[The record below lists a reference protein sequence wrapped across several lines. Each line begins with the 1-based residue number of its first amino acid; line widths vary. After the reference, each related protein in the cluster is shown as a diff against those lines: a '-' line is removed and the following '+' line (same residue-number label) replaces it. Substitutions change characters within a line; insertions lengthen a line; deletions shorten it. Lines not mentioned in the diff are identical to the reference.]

1 MRTFLRCVAALVALL
16 TACVNTH
23 VGREFHSAREL
34 HGAFAGFAPIGTFDV
49 GYPARIV
56 EVVEGTGTLQLVHGH
71 TPHRYEF
78 PTPVALRAVVVEHGG
93 GRGVLVLRGE
103 LGE

>member
-1 MRTFLRCVAALVALL
+1 MRTFLRCIAALVALL

-23 VGREFHSAREL
+23 VGREFRSSGEL
-34 HGAFAGFAPIGTFDV
+34 HDAFAGFAPIGTFDV
-49 GYPARIV
+49 AYPARVV
-56 EVVEGTGTLQLVHGH
+56 EIVEGTGSLHFVHGR
-71 TPHRYEF
+71 TPHRYDF

-93 GRGVLVLRGE
+93 GRGVVVLRGE